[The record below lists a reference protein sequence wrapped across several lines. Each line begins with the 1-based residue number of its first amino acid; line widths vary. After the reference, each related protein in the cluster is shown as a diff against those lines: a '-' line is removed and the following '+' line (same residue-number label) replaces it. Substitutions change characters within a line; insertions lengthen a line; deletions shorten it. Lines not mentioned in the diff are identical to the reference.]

1 MPVLEPSTLV
11 LLILLG
17 SLALFLSDRLRYDFV
32 ALLVVLA
39 LVVTRCLTPE
49 EAFAGFAS
57 EPVIVIACLGLF
69 GHALS
74 RWGVGEVAGQ
84 RLLAAPGLGEAGLI
98 LRITIVSALL
108 AAVMSDVA
116 VVAVLI
122 PTISGVARA
131 RGTSMSRLL
140 LPVSFGAFLGDLLL
154 VVGSAKNL
162 AVNGVLA
169 QQGERPFGMFEF
181 THFGLALLAIG
192 ALYLAGP
199 GRRLLP
205 RTRAAASL
213 SERYD
218 VPSFVTELKVEPA
231 STLINRSVADVE
243 AMQSHGLSVLGIV
256 RAGEEGALLAPG
268 AYNRIRAGDTLVLQ
282 GEPAAILRTREELG
296 LSLTDGASQKLDVGD
311 VQLVEAVVPA
321 GSPFAGKTLAESW
334 FGERTGLKP
343 LALAKQGEVET
354 GLHHTALG
362 VGDSL
367 LVQGHARDLERA
379 RVERELIVLDELE
392 TARLGRGGS
401 TSVALLVLMLATG
414 ISGLLPLHVA
424 ALAGAVGLVLLKCVP
439 AREVYPNVDWMVVIL
454 IGGMLALGRAFEKHH
469 LAHQAAELVG
479 DAAAVLGGPHAALA
493 LLLLVATALAQTT
506 TAIATAVILTPVAL
520 SLASSMGVD
529 ARAFTMAV
537 LTGTN
542 CAFLSPV
549 SHPANAMVVGPGE
562 YRFRDFLRVGAPLTL
577 AILAFAVWVLPW
589 LWPFHPSS

>member
-11 LLILLG
+11 LLIVLG

-32 ALLVVLA
+32 ALLVVLS

-98 LRITIVSALL
+98 LRITIVSAVL

-122 PTISGVARA
+122 PTISNVAKK

-181 THFGLALLAIG
+181 THFGLALLVIG

-205 RTRAAASL
+205 RTRSVASL

-218 VPSFVTELKVEPA
+218 VPGFVTELKVEPA
-231 STLINRSVADVE
+231 STLINRSVSDVE
-243 AMQSHGLSVLGIV
+243 TMRGSGLRVLGIV
-256 RAGEEGALLAPG
+256 RAGDEGTLLAPG
-268 AYNRIRAGDTLVLQ
+268 AYNRIRRGDTLVLQ
-282 GEPAAILRTREELG
+282 GESEAILRMREELG
-296 LSLTDGASQKLDVGD
+296 LSLAEGAHHELDAGD

-321 GSPFAGKTLAESW
+321 GSSLVGKTLAESW
-334 FGERTGLKP
+334 FAERTGLKP
-343 LALAKQGEVET
+343 LALSKHGEVESGVHRT
-354 GLHHTALG
+354 PLE

-367 LVQGHARDLERA
+367 LIQGHARDLERA
-379 RVERELIVLDELE
+379 RSERELIVLESLE
-392 TARLGRGGS
+392 SARIGRGGQV
-401 TSVALLVLMLATG
+401 SVALLVAMLATG

-424 ALAGAVGLVLLKCVP
+424 ALAGAVGLVLLRCVP

-469 LAHQAAELVG
+469 LAEHAGELVAG
-479 DAAAVLGGPHAALA
+479 AAASLGGPHAALA
-493 LLLLVATALAQTT
+493 LLLLVAVALAQTS

-520 SLASSMGVD
+520 SLAAGMGVD
-529 ARAFTMAV
+529 SRAFTMAV

-577 AILAFAVWVLPW
+577 LILAFAVWALPW
-589 LWPFHPSS
+589 LWPFHPAP